1 MAITTRQKEGFTM
14 PELEYLAQNEAIT
27 IVPLHRMDRIEL
39 VRGTIGPFRPPQKTV
54 VPLWVA
60 IMLKRT
66 NRCRIV
72 APKWMQ
78 YEHLRELNK
87 REEQPDAM
95 FTRLPTYY
103 LEIAHMLLTFAED
116 DLVESQGIR
125 RLLQDLREVRQSK
138 TMEGLRMLNSLQLQ
152 MDNLS
157 MAEINEIRP
166 LFGHSFDMLRQLDGL
181 AQATETEQQQS
192 QFADQSYAEMDDAFG
207 SRYFENTTSD
217 SSTIIGWLKGSADN
231 SAATTDGAKITPA
244 QFVENREFW
253 PHVEYVFREH
263 AHEDPELQAQA
274 AYQKSGWM
282 NITDG
287 RNPPPLGR
295 TGEPE
300 DIVGCVLVEDKCIK
314 RGSFQPNPT
323 HRPASIHGLFQ
334 LPKYL
339 QAKLLD
345 HLATIGK

>member
-1 MAITTRQKEGFTM
+1 MRQRAFATCSPHLQRPYPYG
-14 PELEYLAQNEAIT
+14 
-27 IVPLHRMDRIEL
+27 L
-39 VRGTIGPFRPPQKTV
+39 VRV
-54 VPLWVA
+54 HSD
-60 IMLKRT
+60 
-66 NRCRIV
+66 
-72 APKWMQ
+72 PK
-78 YEHLRELNK
+78 
-87 REEQPDAM
+87 
-95 FTRLPTYY
+95 
-103 LEIAHMLLTFAED
+103 IA
-116 DLVESQGIR
+116 SR
-125 RLLQDLREVRQSK
+125 
-138 TMEGLRMLNSLQLQ
+138 
-152 MDNLS
+152 
-157 MAEINEIRP
+157 
-166 LFGHSFDMLRQLDGL
+166 LFGLK
-181 AQATETEQQQS
+181 
-192 QFADQSYAEMDDAFG
+192 
-207 SRYFENTTSD
+207 FENTTSD

-231 SAATTDGAKITPA
+231 SAATTDGASIMPA

-253 PHVEYVFREH
+253 PHVEYVLREH